1 MQVEEK
7 GTDTGSNKTQLNEP
21 PRPKKEH
28 ISGGKNSER
37 ETSGNSHEFHEERGH
52 KPAGNMVHE
61 IHAGDQG
68 QHAGK
73 KPGHEQHAEEK
84 TQNHEQP
91 EEMKHEGHEQY
102 EGMKH
107 EGHEQHEG
115 MKKHEG
121 HEQHEGMK
129 HQGHEMSGGKDHGDH
144 HSHMLADFR
153 KRFIVS
159 FILTFP
165 VLLLSP
171 TIQSFFGFELRFPGA
186 DLFTFLLSSVVY
198 FYGGYPFLKGIKE
211 ELSERSPGMMTLIA
225 VAISVAYF
233 YSSAVVFGLPGG
245 VFFWELVT
253 LIDVMLLGHWLE
265 MRSVMGA
272 SRALEELVKIMPS
285 VAHLKN
291 NGEIVDVGVDQ
302 LKIGD
307 KVLVKPGEKVPVDGT
322 VVEGTS
328 SVNESMLTGESKP
341 VTKKPGNEVIGGSI
355 NGEAAF
361 VVKVEKTGKDTY
373 LNQVVELVRT
383 AQESKS
389 KTQDL
394 ANRAAMYLTIIAL
407 TVGTLTFFLWIFFG
421 KELVFALERA
431 VTVMV
436 ITCPHALGLAIPLVV
451 AVSTSIAAKSGLL
464 IRDR

>member
-1 MQVEEK
+1 
-7 GTDTGSNKTQLNEP
+7 
-21 PRPKKEH
+21 
-28 ISGGKNSER
+28 
-37 ETSGNSHEFHEERGH
+37 
-52 KPAGNMVHE
+52 
-61 IHAGDQG
+61 
-68 QHAGK
+68 
-73 KPGHEQHAEEK
+73 
-84 TQNHEQP
+84 
-91 EEMKHEGHEQY
+91 MKHQ
-102 EGMKH
+102 
-107 EGHEQHEG
+107 
-115 MKKHEG
+115 G

-129 HQGHEMSGGKDHGDH
+129 HEGHGPSEGKDHGNH
-144 HSHMLADFR
+144 HTYMLEDFR
-153 KRFIVS
+153 RRFIVS
-159 FILTFP
+159 FILTVP

-171 TIQSFFGFELRFPGA
+171 TVQSFFGFELHVPGA
-186 DLFTFLLSSVVY
+186 DFITFLLSSVIY

-211 ELSERSPGMMTLIA
+211 ELAEKTPGMMTLIA
-225 VAISVAYF
+225 IAISVAYF
-233 YSSAVVFGLPGG
+233 YSSAVVFGLQGG
-245 VFFWELVT
+245 VFFWEQVT

-272 SRALEELVKIMPS
+272 SKALEELVKIMPS
-285 VAHLKN
+285 VAHLKKN
-291 NGEIVDVGVDQ
+291 SEVVDVGVDQ

-307 KVLVKPGEKVPVDGT
+307 KVLVKPGEKVPVDGI

-373 LNQVVELVRT
+373 LSQVVELVRT
-383 AQESKS
+383 AQENKS